1 MVHKAAEDHADAD
14 CSGKITNMY
23 RAYVQVVLVRQDHV
37 CFKAD
42 HVRKLQLQQ

>member
-1 MVHKAAEDHADAD
+1 MLMLIAVAR
-14 CSGKITNMY
+14 SQMY